1 MLSGKRIILGVT
13 AGIAAYKA
21 AFLLRAFQKAGAEVR
36 VTMTDAAQKFVG
48 RETFSS
54 LSGHPV
60 ATDIFPEESSSDSW
74 TRHIEWGE
82 WADLYVIAPC
92 TANSLGKI
100 AGGLSDNMLTATV
113 LAARCPVLICPTMD
127 GEMYEAPAVK
137 RNLQRLQDDGYHIL
151 EPDSGYLASGLQ
163 GKGRLPET
171 DAILEKSRQI
181 LKKRPKSGPLSGKK
195 VLVTAGPTREHLD
208 PVRFIS
214 NPSSGKMGFAMAA
227 AARDLGAEVTVIHGA
242 VTVPPPKNMATV
254 SITSAAELFEEVK
267 KRADAD
273 IIIMAAAVAD
283 FTPAKKT
290 RQKIKKKDNQSSIA
304 FDRTTDILAW
314 LGEHK
319 KEQQTLIGF
328 AMETEE
334 LIERAKAKRE
344 QKQIDWILANSIAH
358 DYSGFAT
365 DNNTITLLGK
375 AAEKQFTGPKKR
387 IARQILDHIFGNS
400 TVQ

>member
-1 MLSGKRIILGVT
+1 
-13 AGIAAYKA
+13 
-21 AFLLRAFQKAGAEVR
+21 
-36 VTMTDAAQKFVG
+36 
-48 RETFSS
+48 
-54 LSGHPV
+54 
-60 ATDIFPEESSSDSW
+60 
-74 TRHIEWGE
+74 
-82 WADLYVIAPC
+82 
-92 TANSLGKI
+92 
-100 AGGLSDNMLTATV
+100 GLSDNMLTATV
-113 LAARCPVLICPTMD
+113 LAARCPILICPTMD

-273 IIIMAAAVAD
+273 IISMAAAVAD